1 MTFRYALSDD
11 KEALYYIVASG
22 TRLQSTRQLYSRS
35 FPLGMHNQ
43 RDNHCTLLTSI
54 YHSIY

>member
-1 MTFRYALSDD
+1 ALSDD

-35 FPLGMHNQ
+35 FPLGMRNQ
-43 RDNHCTLLTSI
+43 RDNHCTVLTSI